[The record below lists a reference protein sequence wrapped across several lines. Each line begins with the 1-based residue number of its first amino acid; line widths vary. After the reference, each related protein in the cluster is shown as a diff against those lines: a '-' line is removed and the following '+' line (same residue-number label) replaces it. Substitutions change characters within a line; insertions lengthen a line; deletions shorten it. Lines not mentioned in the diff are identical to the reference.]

1 MNPRKYANGE
11 IAPVKPT
18 MVAVKKNAVI
28 AGAMAVMFCMSAP
41 VSPSARTW
49 SWVVASTSPGSPVD
63 ATFSLGGLVAIPAA
77 PLRPGPFERLLK
89 LRSFAQSEVLIT
101 VPQEPDADSP
111 LQNVVGIRE

>member
-1 MNPRKYANGE
+1 MPSASTTRNPRKYANGE

-18 MVAVKKNAVI
+18 MVAVKKNAVM

-63 ATFSLGGLVAIPAA
+63 AMFSLGGLVAIPAA
-77 PLRPGPFERLLK
+77 PLRPKLSERLL
-89 LRSFAQSEVLIT
+89 R
-101 VPQEPDADSP
+101 
-111 LQNVVGIRE
+111 